1 MIEKKSLSY
10 WFKQKKLIA
19 WYKKPRK
26 IITKNGNHYNWFPD
40 GKINIYYNCVTL
52 NIKKGLGKK
61 TALITIDNQWNE
73 KKITYNDLAN
83 YVENLTPI
91 IKKNSKNLRQIMIH
105 GSASLETSVSMLAC
119 AKIGVTHSVIFE
131 ELHQDAI
138 LKRIHLIKPQLII
151 TRTKNKKILKFFQIS
166 SKKYNFKLIHLSNN
180 KLLKHIDNFNLD
192 IISKKDSNTKIL
204 TSFVKSNQNLF
215 NLFTSG
221 STGDPKGIIH
231 SSAGYLLYSKYT
243 CIKSF
248 GLKKNSI
255 ILCAS
260 DAGWI
265 NGHTYSLYGPL
276 SIGST
281 SILLE
286 KPISILNIKKF
297 LEILES
303 FRVTI
308 LYLPVTLIRMLK
320 SIQPQ
325 LKFRSQNLKVLGSMG
340 EPLAYTVAKWYSGA
354 FVKKNTPIVN
364 TYFQTETGGIIF
376 SPKYNDKLNSKTYGT
391 VGKSINNYLN
401 LNIKKNESI
410 KELKVNKIWPGC
422 MINIING
429 NEVWKKYWD
438 NNGNFNLFDL
448 GKFDKNSCLIIKGR
462 SDDVI
467 NIRGHRIGSE
477 EIESLLISIKNISEV
492 SVVSIKDYIEGSKII
507 VFLCAKT
514 KNKSKISSQ
523 INNTI
528 YKNFG
533 SFALPKQIIF
543 LSSLPK
549 TRSGKI
555 IRRIM
560 RELYE
565 NPKKKLNNL
574 STMINRNIIYE
585 IKEKLLNT
593 KKDF

>member
-10 WFKQKKLIA
+10 WFKQKNLIA
-19 WYKKPRK
+19 WYKKPKK
-26 IITKNGNHYNWFPD
+26 ILSKNANHYYWFPD
-40 GKINIYYNCVTL
+40 GKLNIYYNCVTL
-52 NIKKGLGKK
+52 NIKKGFGRK
-61 TALITIDNQWNE
+61 TALITIDNEWNE

-83 YVENLTPI
+83 YVENLTPKL
-91 IKKNSKNLRQIMIH
+91 KKNSKNLKQIMIH

-138 LKRIHLIKPQLII
+138 LKRIHLIKPQILI
-151 TRTKNKKILKFFQIS
+151 TRTKNRKILKYFKII
-166 SKKYNFKLIHLSNN
+166 SKKYKFKLIHLSNN
-180 KLLKHIDNFNLD
+180 RLLRNLDNFNLE
-192 IISKKDSNTKIL
+192 IVSKKKPYTKIL

-231 SSAGYLLYSKYT
+231 SSGGYLLYSKYT
-243 CIKSF
+243 CLKSF
-248 GLKKNSI
+248 GLKNNSI

-297 LEILES
+297 LAILEK
-303 FRVTI
+303 FKVTI
-308 LYLPVTLIRMLK
+308 VYLPVTLIRMLK

-325 LKFRSQNLKVLGSMG
+325 LKFRSKNLKVIGSMG
-340 EPLAYTVAKWYSGA
+340 EPLAYSVAKWYSSA
-354 FVKKNTPIVN
+354 FIKKNAPIIN

-391 VGKSINNYLN
+391 VGKSINTYLK
-401 LNIKKNESI
+401 LNIKKNENI
-410 KELKVNKIWPGC
+410 KELKVSTIWPGC
-422 MINIING
+422 MIDIING

-438 NNGNFNLFDL
+438 KNGNFNLFDL
-448 GKFDKNSCLIIKGR
+448 GKINQNSCLIIKGR

-477 EIESLLISIKNISEV
+477 EIESILISIKDVSEV
-492 SVVSIKDYIEGSKII
+492 SVVSIKNYIEGSKII
-507 VFLCAKT
+507 VFLSAKT
-514 KNKSKISSQ
+514 RNKSKISSQ
-523 INNTI
+523 INNEL
-528 YKNFG
+528 YNNFG
-533 SFALPKQIIF
+533 SYALPKKIIF

-555 IRRIM
+555 IRRIL
-560 RELYE
+560 RELCE
-565 NPKKKLNNL
+565 NPQKKLNNL
-574 STMINRNIIYE
+574 STMINRDVIYE
-585 IKEKLLNT
+585 IKKKLLNT
-593 KKDF
+593 NKEF